1 MEILLPQFMAVVMA
15 IFLSPALPE
24 EMIKVGDPCEQ
35 AMAVAHEQGLTLVDK
50 EYVPIGRPL
59 SEFAQLEAPVAR
71 TLGVLSLSYGQTNFA
86 RVANAALPDRAN
98 AGFLLCSLAAMG
110 EDPTPKE

>member
-35 AMAVAHEQGLTLVDK
+35 AMA
-50 EYVPIGRPL
+50 R
-59 SEFAQLEAPVAR
+59 
-71 TLGVLSLSYGQTNFA
+71 
-86 RVANAALPDRAN
+86 RA
-98 AGFLLCSLAAMG
+98 
-110 EDPTPKE
+110 